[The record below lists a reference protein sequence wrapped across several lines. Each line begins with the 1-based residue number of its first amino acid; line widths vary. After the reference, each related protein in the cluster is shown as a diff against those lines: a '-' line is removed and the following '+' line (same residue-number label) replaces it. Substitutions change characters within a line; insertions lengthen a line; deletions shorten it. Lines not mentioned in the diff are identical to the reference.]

1 MDGGGAV
8 ASGGAAAVASGGG
21 GVVSV
26 GGGGAVVDSYLGT
39 HLVVVFGFALVVQV
53 ASGWRETRRGT
64 IGSGK
69 MLDCTTLF
77 VFYQH
82 KFLL

>member
-1 MDGGGAV
+1 MGGFWFV
-8 ASGGAAAVASGGG
+8 
-21 GVVSV
+21 
-26 GGGGAVVDSYLGT
+26 
-39 HLVVVFGFALVVQV
+39 LVVQC
-53 ASGWRETRRGT
+53 ASESGWRETRRGT

-69 MLDCTTLF
+69 MLDCTILF